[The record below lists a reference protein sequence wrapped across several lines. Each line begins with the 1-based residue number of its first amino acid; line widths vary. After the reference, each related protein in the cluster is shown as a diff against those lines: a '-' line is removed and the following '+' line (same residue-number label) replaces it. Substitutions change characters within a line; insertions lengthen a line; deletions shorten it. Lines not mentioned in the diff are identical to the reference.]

1 MSFWFIIMVKVNIE
15 VIQKLRDATGAGV
28 MSCKKAYAEA
38 NGDFDKA
45 AAIIKEWGLAKVE
58 QKSDRS
64 TGAGLLKTYIHN
76 DRVGVMLELRCE
88 TDFVARSDV
97 FKGLA
102 HNLVMQIAAMGPAD
116 VDILLSQ
123 PYIKDETIAINDLVK
138 DAIARVGENIRI
150 ERFCRYE
157 I

>member
-1 MSFWFIIMVKVNIE
+1 MTKVNIE

-28 MSCKKAYAEA
+28 MSCKKAYAEVK
-38 NGDFDKA
+38 GDFDKA
-45 AAIIKEWGLAKVE
+45 VALIKEWGLVKVE

-64 TGAGLLKTYIHN
+64 TGAGLLETYIHN

-102 HNLVMQIAAMGPAD
+102 HSLVMQIASMEPAD
-116 VDILLSQ
+116 VENLLSQ
-123 PYIKDETIAINDLVK
+123 PYIKNEAMTINDLIK
-138 DAIARVGENIRI
+138 DAIARVGENVKV

-157 I
+157 L